1 MKCLQFFQVILN
13 SLHRYKIQLHISQT
27 SSQGSVDLSSSFTYA
42 FKETSF
48 VTVTAYQNN
57 QIAQLKIN
65 NNPFA
70 RGFRADGA
78 HGCKKRSRR
87 LDHAIDE
94 FTQNYK
100 RHKLINFDGSS
111 DQSHKSKITKLC
123 PFTGLNQNNEKIS
136 NHVLSEIDK
145 NYFLR
150 NNFIQCEDNDVY
162 RIVQDI
168 HEWCEYDQGYSSSSP
183 TEDENCVNGE
193 FFKFTFE

>member
-42 FKETSF
+42 FEETSF

-78 HGCKKRSRR
+78 
-87 LDHAIDE
+87 E
-94 FTQNYK
+94 TQ
-100 RHKLINFDGSS
+100 
-111 DQSHKSKITKLC
+111 
-123 PFTGLNQNNEKIS
+123 
-136 NHVLSEIDK
+136 
-145 NYFLR
+145 
-150 NNFIQCEDNDVY
+150 
-162 RIVQDI
+162 
-168 HEWCEYDQGYSSSSP
+168 
-183 TEDENCVNGE
+183 
-193 FFKFTFE
+193 

>member
-1 MKCLQFFQVILN
+1 MILN

-27 SSQGSVDLSSSFTYA
+27 SSQESVDLGSSFSYA
-42 FKETSF
+42 FEETSF

-78 HGCKKRSRR
+78 HGCKKRSRSFDR
-87 LDHAIDE
+87 AIDE
-94 FTQNYK
+94 CTQNYK
-100 RHKLINFDGSS
+100 RHKSNNFDASC
-111 DQSHKSKITKLC
+111 DQSNKSKITKLC
-123 PFTGLNQNNEKIS
+123 PFNGLNQNNGKIS
-136 NHVLSEIDK
+136 NHIISEIDK

-162 RIVQDI
+162 QIVQDI

-183 TEDENCVNGE
+183 TEDENCVNSDLS
-193 FFKFTFE
+193 KIAFE